1 MSKPT
6 CLPGRQTFELATII
20 KDYKNCFFK
29 KHPVLKNHL
38 RVLNALEH
46 CRTAYFGGHVDKC
59 NKCNHIRISYNSCRN
74 RHCPKCQN
82 TNKERWI
89 QARQHDLLPT
99 TYFHVVFTIPQE
111 LNVFCLNHPKEL
123 YNILFEASKETVET
137 FAKDTKHLGAQTG
150 MISVLHTWGQN
161 LTLHPHVHMLVP
173 GGGITENGFW
183 KQAKS
188 NGSFLFPIKAMS
200 IVYKNKFME
209 KLKHFLEKESA
220 YGGLDVSLRR
230 NLYNKNWVVYA
241 KQPFLGPKQVIEYL
255 GRYTHKIAIS
265 NHRIK
270 NVENGKVTFSYKDYA
285 HGSVQKVMTV
295 DAEEFL
301 RRFCLH
307 ILPPQFVKMRHYG
320 LLASRNKLKLKML
333 QLKMGIISIKKET
346 TTWKEITK
354 TKLDF
359 DVDACPCCKTGKM
372 IRIMSFDANAPP
384 MSFIKQFTAQQLL
397 KQKVAIC

>member
-1 MSKPT
+1 MSKP
-6 CLPGRQTFELATII
+6 TFELATII
-20 KDYKNCFFK
+20 KDYKNTVEQK
-29 KHPVLKNHL
+29 YIPLKYQH
-38 RVLNALEH
+38 RVLNAIEH

-59 NKCNHIRISYNSCRN
+59 NSCNHVRISYNSCRN
-74 RHCPKCQN
+74 RHCPKCQS

-89 QARQHDLLPT
+89 EAREQDLLPT

-111 LNVFCLNHPKEL
+111 LNVFCLNYPKAL
-123 YNILFEASKETVET
+123 YNILFEASKETIET
-137 FAKDTKHLGAQTG
+137 FAADTKHLGAQTG

-161 LTLHPHVHMLVP
+161 LSLHPHVHMIVP
-173 GGGITENGFW
+173 GGGITECGHW

-188 NGSFLFPIKAMS
+188 NGAFLFPVKAMS
-200 IVYKNKFME
+200 VVYKNKFME
-209 KLKHFLEKESA
+209 KLKHFFEKEKMI
-220 YGGLDVSLRR
+220 LDVSLRR

-270 NVENGKVTFSYKDYA
+270 NVRDGKITFSYKDYA
-285 HGSVQKVMTV
+285 YGSVQKLMTL

-320 LLASRNKLKLKML
+320 LLASRNKQKLKML
-333 QLKMGIISIKKET
+333 QLKMGIIPILKEKQD
-346 TTWKEITK
+346 WKEITK
-354 TKLDF
+354 TKLNF
-359 DVDACPCCKTGKM
+359 DVESCPCCKTGRM
-372 IRIMSFDANAPP
+372 IRIMSFEANAPP
-384 MSFIKQFTAQQLL
+384 LNFIRKIALQNQMKNKT
-397 KQKVAIC
+397 

>member
-1 MSKPT
+1 MSKP
-6 CLPGRQTFELATII
+6 TFELATII
-20 KDYKNCFFK
+20 KDYKNCFLK
-29 KHPVLKNHL
+29 KHLVLKYHL

-59 NKCNHIRISYNSCRN
+59 NNCNHIRISYNSCRN

-89 QARQHDLLPT
+89 QAREQDLLPT

-111 LNVFCLNHPKEL
+111 LNIYCLNYPKEL

-137 FAKDTKHLGAQTG
+137 FARDAKHLGAQTG

-209 KLKHFLEKESA
+209 KIKHFLEKEKIF
-220 YGGLDVSLRR
+220 LDVSLRR

-270 NVENGKVTFSYKDYA
+270 NIENGKVTFSYKDYA

-333 QLKMGIISIKKET
+333 QLKMGIVSIKKET

-354 TKLDF
+354 TKLNF
-359 DVDACPCCKTGKM
+359 DVEACPCCKTGKM

-384 MSFIKQFTAQQLL
+384 MDFIKQTIRQQLL
-397 KQKVAIC
+397 KKQITIC